1 MDKNRSDRQAGS
13 ISVRR
18 MHLIMMAVAFLFA
31 ILLLY
36 ATNSVMTGYR
46 ILQNATDQ
54 YIELQQDTQDMMA
67 ASDYLTDRVRCFVV
81 TGNKQYVDDFFEE
94 VNETRRRDAAL
105 ESMET
110 VLAGTE
116 TYRYLEE
123 ALWYS
128 NNLLNIEH
136 YAMRLA
142 AEVYGLDVSGFPEE
156 IQNVT
161 IWPRHAWLN
170 TESKR
175 NVAID
180 LVFNSEYE
188 KYKKNI
194 RRDVDLCSEALVQNA
209 KESQQ
214 ESSAHLLAVIRRLTA
229 CIILLLLSVLFMV
242 ILTAKLIIDPLYN
255 GIQHIKKKELFPVAG
270 SSEMRYLAKTYNDL
284 YESSRREQ
292 ETLSYEASHD
302 ALTGLSNR
310 AMFEKVRKECDP
322 QSTAMILIDI
332 DFFKEVND
340 TYGHEAGD
348 QLLKRAAKV
357 FRSSFRSED
366 CVCRIGGDE
375 FAVLMM
381 NSGSHLRALVQR
393 KIETAQARLRDE
405 ENGVPGVTISVG
417 VAFPDR
423 PNPTDDIYQDADTAL
438 YKVKNAGRNGLAFYE

>member
-1 MDKNRSDRQAGS
+1 MDKNRSDRQEGS

-18 MHLIMMAVAFLFA
+18 MHLIMMAAAFLLA

-81 TGNKQYVDDFFEE
+81 TGNKKYVDDFFEE

-161 IWPRHAWLN
+161 IRPRHAWRN

-175 NVAID
+175 NIAID

-188 KYKKNI
+188 KYKNNI

-214 ESSAHLLAVIRRLTA
+214 ESSAHLLTVIRRLTA

-242 ILTAKLIIDPLYN
+242 ILTARLIIDPLYN
-255 GIQHIKKKELFPVAG
+255 GIQHIKKKELFPEAG

-393 KIETAQARLRDE
+393 KIETAQSRLRDE

-423 PNPTDDIYQDADTAL
+423 PNPTGDIYQDADTAL

>member
-1 MDKNRSDRQAGS
+1 MDENRNDRTAGS
-13 ISVRR
+13 ISIRR
-18 MHLIMMAVAFLFA
+18 MHLFMMGVAMLLA

-46 ILQNATDQ
+46 ILQRSTDQ

-81 TGNKQYVDDFFEE
+81 TGNKKYVDDFFEE
-94 VNETRRRDAAL
+94 VNVTRRRDAAL

-142 AEVYGLDVSGFPEE
+142 VEVYDLDVSEFPEE
-156 IQNVT
+156 VQNVT
-161 IWPRHAWLN
+161 IRPRHAWLN
-170 TESKR
+170 TDSKR
-175 NVAID
+175 DIAID

-188 KYKKNI
+188 KYKTNI
-194 RRDVDLCSEALVQNA
+194 RRDVDLCSEALVQDA
-209 KESQQ
+209 RAGQQ

-229 CIILLLLSVLFMV
+229 CIVLLLLSVLFMV
-242 ILTAKLIIDPLYN
+242 VLTARLIINPLNN

-270 SSEMRYLAKTYNDL
+270 SSEMRYLAQTYNDL
-284 YESSRREQ
+284 YESSRKEQ

-302 ALTGLSNR
+302 ALTGLGNR
-310 AMFEKVRKECDP
+310 AMFERVRNDCDP
-322 QSTAMILIDI
+322 ATTAMILIDI
-332 DFFKEVND
+332 DYFKEVND

-357 FRSSFRSED
+357 FRAGFRSED

-381 NSGSHLRALVQR
+381 HSGTHLRALVQR
-393 KIETAQARLRDE
+393 KIELAQAQLKDE

-423 PNPTDDIYQDADTAL
+423 DDPTEDIYQDADTAL

>member
-1 MDKNRSDRQAGS
+1 
-13 ISVRR
+13 
-18 MHLIMMAVAFLFA
+18 MHLIMMAAAFLLA

-81 TGNKQYVDDFFEE
+81 TGNKKYVDDFFEE

-161 IWPRHAWLN
+161 IRPRHAWRN

-175 NVAID
+175 NIAID

-188 KYKKNI
+188 KYKNNI
-194 RRDVDLCSEALVQNA
+194 RRDVDLCSEALVQHA
-209 KESQQ
+209 IS
-214 ESSAHLLAVIRRLTA
+214 L
-229 CIILLLLSVLFMV
+229 
-242 ILTAKLIIDPLYN
+242 
-255 GIQHIKKKELFPVAG
+255 
-270 SSEMRYLAKTYNDL
+270 YLATV
-284 YESSRREQ
+284 
-292 ETLSYEASHD
+292 LS
-302 ALTGLSNR
+302 
-310 AMFEKVRKECDP
+310 FKVK
-322 QSTAMILIDI
+322 
-332 DFFKEVND
+332 
-340 TYGHEAGD
+340 
-348 QLLKRAAKV
+348 
-357 FRSSFRSED
+357 
-366 CVCRIGGDE
+366 GGDI
-375 FAVLMM
+375 FKGFMF
-381 NSGSHLRALVQR
+381 
-393 KIETAQARLRDE
+393 
-405 ENGVPGVTISVG
+405 
-417 VAFPDR
+417 FPFF
-423 PNPTDDIYQDADTAL
+423 PTCFHT
-438 YKVKNAGRNGLAFYE
+438 